1 MANESGIGWNP
12 LDFMACGLWWTRK
25 EKLQMSPKLLVWA
38 TGLMV
43 AGVTETETQREL
55 WQVRVERLQGEKK

>member
-1 MANESGIGWNP
+1 
-12 LDFMACGLWWTRK
+12 
-25 EKLQMSPKLLVWA
+25 MSPKLLVWA

>member
-1 MANESGIGWNP
+1 MAS
-12 LDFMACGLWWTRK
+12 GLWWTRK
-25 EKLQMSPKLLVWA
+25 EKLQKSPKLLVWA